1 MILPQYPSPVGCRT
15 PLQTRVD
22 LSGGLYTVST
32 VNLEVHRRPSVIN
45 TDNLPVREQ
54 KGALPTM
61 KKLGGLLDIL
71 IIYAPVGILAYAG
84 SLLGTGPNLSAM
96 LIHLGYLLM
105 MVVGWRVLKMRGSG
119 WGEIAFGRPESWPR
133 TLFFSAVTAIALL
146 LLILAV
152 QFVFLNLPGI
162 EIPPVDDSRFEPLAG
177 NLPMLLT
184 LVVLTWTTNAF
195 GEEMFFRAILI
206 NKLGEILGH
215 TKLGW
220 TLAVMVSSVAFG
232 LSHFHEGVL
241 GIVYTTLGALV
252 LGWAYFRTGR
262 RNLWVTVI
270 AHGSVNTLRFILVF
284 LGAGSIFLS

>member
-1 MILPQYPSPVGCRT
+1 MILLKYPSLVGCQT

-22 LSGGLYTVST
+22 LFGGLYNLST

-45 TDNLPVREQ
+45 TDDLSVRGQ
-54 KGALPTM
+54 KGGPLAV
-61 KKLGGLLDIL
+61 KQLGGLLDIL
-71 IIYAPVGILAYAG
+71 IIYAPVGILAYG
-84 SLLGTGPNLSAM
+84 SSLLGTGPNLSAM

-105 MVVGWRVLKMRGSG
+105 MVVGWRVLKLRGSG
-119 WGEIAFGRPESWPR
+119 WREIAFARPESWPR
-133 TLFFSAVTAIALL
+133 TLFFAAAMAIALL
-146 LLILAV
+146 FLILAV

-162 EIPPVDDSRFEPLAG
+162 EIAPVDDSRFEPLAG

-220 TLAVMVSSVAFG
+220 TLAVLGSSIAFG
-232 LSHFHEGVL
+232 LSHFHEGPL

-270 AHGSVNTLRFILVF
+270 AHGAVNTLRFILVF

>member
-1 MILPQYPSPVGCRT
+1 MILRKYPSLVGCRT

-22 LSGGLYTVST
+22 LFGGLYNQST

-45 TDNLPVREQ
+45 TGNLPVREHR
-54 KGALPTM
+54 GAPLYV
-61 KKLGGLLDIL
+61 KKLGSLLDIL
-71 IIYAPVGILAYAG
+71 IIYAPVGILAYG
-84 SLLGTGPNLSAM
+84 GPLLGTGPNLSAM

-105 MVVGWRVLKMRGSG
+105 MIVGWRVLKMRGSG
-119 WGEIAFGRPESWPR
+119 WCEIAFARPESWPR
-133 TLFFSAVTAIALL
+133 TLFFAAAIAIALL
-146 LLILAV
+146 FLILAV
-152 QFVFLNLPGI
+152 QFVFLNLPGS
-162 EIPPVDDSRFEPLAG
+162 EIAPVDDSRFEPLAG
-177 NLPMLLT
+177 NLPMLLA

-220 TLAVMVSSVAFG
+220 TLAVMGSSVAFG
-232 LSHFHEGVL
+232 LIHFHEGPL

-252 LGWAYFRTGR
+252 LGWAYLRTGR
-262 RNLWVTVI
+262 RNLWVAVI